1 MSSEYPQRQTVAA
14 LRQALPY
21 LKLFQGKTFVVKFG
35 GEVFEEA
42 DNLRQL
48 FEQIGV
54 LHRVGIRV
62 VVVHGGGPQTTSMAE
77 KLGQQQTMVG
87 GRRVTDGATLE
98 TSSMVLN
105 GALNTR
111 AVALFREL
119 GIGAVGLSGVDADIV
134 TATRRPPVEVD
145 GATVDYGFVGDID
158 SIQPGLIHRLMESS
172 MLPIISPL
180 SADAEGNILNVN
192 ADVVAA
198 RVAEALGADK
208 LIVMSSVPGLLEDVQ
223 DPGSLVS
230 YTDVAGLNDYI
241 ERGVVKDGM
250 LPKVAS
256 VLQALK
262 GGVPRVHLISF
273 RVQDSLLAEVFTNE
287 GSGTM
292 VVSSVDD
299 VELGVG
305 ERS

>member
-172 MLPIISPL
+172 MLPVISPL

-192 ADVVAA
+192 
-198 RVAEALGADK
+198 
-208 LIVMSSVPGLLEDVQ
+208 
-223 DPGSLVS
+223 
-230 YTDVAGLNDYI
+230 
-241 ERGVVKDGM
+241 
-250 LPKVAS
+250 
-256 VLQALK
+256 
-262 GGVPRVHLISF
+262 
-273 RVQDSLLAEVFTNE
+273 
-287 GSGTM
+287 
-292 VVSSVDD
+292 
-299 VELGVG
+299 
-305 ERS
+305 

>member
-35 GEVFEEA
+35 GEVFDEA

-119 GIGAVGLSGVDADIV
+119 GIGAVGLSGVDGDIV
-134 TATRRPPVEVD
+134 TATRRPPVQVE

-158 SIQPGLIHRLMESS
+158 HIQPGLIHRLMESS
-172 MLPIISPL
+172 MLPVISPL
-180 SADAEGNILNVN
+180 SADADGNILNVN

-299 VELGVG
+299 VELVVG
-305 ERS
+305 ESS

>member
-77 KLGQQQTMVG
+77 KLGQQQTMGG

-172 MLPIISPL
+172 MLPVISPL

-241 ERGVVKDGM
+241 ERGVVKAGM

-292 VVSSVDD
+292 VVASVDD
-299 VELGVG
+299 VELVVG
-305 ERS
+305 ESS

>member
-77 KLGQQQTMVG
+77 KHGQQQTMVG

-145 GATVDYGFVGDID
+145 GATGDYGFVGDID

-172 MLPIISPL
+172 MLPVISPL

-299 VELGVG
+299 VELVVG
-305 ERS
+305 ESS

>member
-134 TATRRPPVEVD
+134 TATRRPPVEVE
-145 GATVDYGFVGDID
+145 GATVDYGFGVDID

-172 MLPIISPL
+172 MLPVISPL

-287 GSGTM
+287 GAGTM

-305 ERS
+305 ESS

>member
-1 MSSEYPQRQTVAA
+1 MSSEYPQRQTIAA

-35 GEVFEEA
+35 GEVFDEA

-111 AVALFREL
+111 AVALLAGPKIRSL
-119 GIGAVGLSGVDADIV
+119 IARSRLAALS
-134 TATRRPPVEVD
+134 T
-145 GATVDYGFVGDID
+145 
-158 SIQPGLIHRLMESS
+158 
-172 MLPIISPL
+172 
-180 SADAEGNILNVN
+180 
-192 ADVVAA
+192 
-198 RVAEALGADK
+198 
-208 LIVMSSVPGLLEDVQ
+208 
-223 DPGSLVS
+223 
-230 YTDVAGLNDYI
+230 
-241 ERGVVKDGM
+241 
-250 LPKVAS
+250 
-256 VLQALK
+256 
-262 GGVPRVHLISF
+262 
-273 RVQDSLLAEVFTNE
+273 
-287 GSGTM
+287 
-292 VVSSVDD
+292 
-299 VELGVG
+299 
-305 ERS
+305 

>member
-1 MSSEYPQRQTVAA
+1 MSSESPQRHTVAA

-172 MLPIISPL
+172 MLPVISPL

-299 VELGVG
+299 VELVVG
-305 ERS
+305 ESS

>member
-299 VELGVG
+299 VELVVG
-305 ERS
+305 ESS

>member
-1 MSSEYPQRQTVAA
+1 MTSEYPQRQTIAA

-35 GEVFEEA
+35 GEVFDEA
-42 DNLRQL
+42 DNLHQL

-119 GIGAVGLSGVDADIV
+119 GIGAVGLSGVDGDIV
-134 TATRRPPVEVD
+134 TATRRPPVQVE

-158 SIQPGLIHRLMESS
+158 HIQPALINRLMESS
-172 MLPIISPL
+172 MLPVISPL
-180 SADAEGNILNVN
+180 SADADGNILNVN

-230 YTDVAGLNDYI
+230 YTDVAGLNDYV

-299 VELGVG
+299 VELVVG
-305 ERS
+305 ESS

>member
-172 MLPIISPL
+172 MLPVISPL

-299 VELGVG
+299 VELVVG
-305 ERS
+305 ESS

>member
-172 MLPIISPL
+172 ILPVISPL

-198 RVAEALGADK
+198 RVAESLGADK

-299 VELGVG
+299 VELVVG
-305 ERS
+305 ESS